1 MIGILNVDKPAGF
14 TSHDCVAILRRVS
27 GVRKVG
33 HTGTLDPMAT
43 GVLPVCFGRATRIME
58 YLDQDQ
64 KEYLCRMKLGMETDT
79 CDCTGTVLRRAD
91 PSGIGTAQ
99 IRETFRRFSGT
110 MQQVAPQYA
119 ALKVQGRK
127 LYEYAR
133 AGEPVPVKSRWITIY
148 EMQLLRIQ
156 GEEIF
161 FRVRC
166 SKGTYIR
173 AICRDAGA
181 ILGCGGV
188 MTELQRTASGIFHIE
203 DAISLEYL
211 RDMSPEELQERMI
224 PIDRPL
230 NWMGVIQL
238 PSAPA
243 RGVIQGKPVLV
254 KEAQIRQY
262 SQRDHRYRLYCGNQ
276 FLGMGDLNAAGTL
289 KAHKIFTTEIK
300 QDDLI

>member
-1 MIGILNVDKPAGF
+1 
-14 TSHDCVAILRRVS
+14 
-27 GVRKVG
+27 
-33 HTGTLDPMAT
+33 
-43 GVLPVCFGRATRIME
+43 
-58 YLDQDQ
+58 
-64 KEYLCRMKLGMETDT
+64 
-79 CDCTGTVLRRAD
+79 
-91 PSGIGTAQ
+91 
-99 IRETFRRFSGT
+99 
-110 MQQVAPQYA
+110 
-119 ALKVQGRK
+119 
-127 LYEYAR
+127 
-133 AGEPVPVKSRWITIY
+133 
-148 EMQLLRIQ
+148 
-156 GEEIF
+156 
-161 FRVRC
+161 
-166 SKGTYIR
+166 
-173 AICRDAGA
+173 
-181 ILGCGGV
+181 

-276 FLGMGDLNAAGTL
+276 FLGVGDLNAAGTL